1 MMQIQD
7 YIKVYKEWI
16 DPKIC
21 KSILSQIDNADWQ
34 QHVFY
39 TDNGDYVNVSG
50 DRELDISYPNIAEHD
65 YLLKRI
71 WDVAYQYI
79 AVDFKSDVFQGW
91 GGYSYP
97 RFNRYKED
105 RLMAKHCDH
114 IHDLFEGKRKGIPI
128 LSLVGA
134 LNDDYEGGEI
144 EFPRFN
150 LKYKPKANE
159 LLLFPSGY
167 EGGEFVM
174 FDDYVIELKQGDVLM
189 FPSVFLYPHRVNPVT
204 KGVRDTFVS
213 WVW

>member
-134 LNDDYEGGEI
+134 LNDDYEGGE
-144 EFPRFN
+144 
-150 LKYKPKANE
+150 
-159 LLLFPSGY
+159 
-167 EGGEFVM
+167 FVM